1 MEITNIEARSTSV
14 ITQYAINNGRQHTNM
29 FMEGEQIVLD
39 TTYPY
44 SVKVTDL
51 NGEEQVIVGETP
63 IYAIVTHSDGA
74 PPLV

>member
-1 MEITNIEARSTSV
+1 
-14 ITQYAINNGRQHTNM
+14 
-29 FMEGEQIVLD
+29 MEGEQIVLD